1 MALLVTAIVLAA
13 LATVGLRVYERYAGE
28 NPLFDAVYDVRLRL
42 SSLGALD
49 RRNLANP
56 RRVDA
61 VVTMT
66 TLPGRIGRM
75 APTIKSL
82 LNQTVR
88 PAAIRVN
95 VPAAS
100 RRERRPYV
108 VPEWLARL
116 RSVTVARCEDFGPAT
131 KLLPTL
137 ADAAPD
143 QALVVVD
150 DDRIYH
156 RHFLEQ
162 IVAAAE
168 RRPDAAIASSGWDA
182 PADFVDRPS
191 TLAAT
196 LAGRAPVPIK
206 CTRVRGERATDIV
219 QGFSGYLVRPRF
231 FDREAVGDYRDA
243 PPEAFFVDD
252 VWISAH
258 CRAPKLIVQ
267 GRRTNFQSGFTTRF
281 YQRTGLGRVNRGDGT
296 DEGRHNTIMLQY
308 FKDRWKASCR

>member
-1 MALLVTAIVLAA
+1 MALLVVAIALLALAA
-13 LATVGLRVYERYAGE
+13 IGLEVYEHYAGE
-28 NPLFDAVYDVRLRL
+28 NPLLDTIYDLRLRAL
-42 SSLGALD
+42 SIGALD

-61 VVTMT
+61 VVTLT
-66 TLPGRIGRM
+66 TLPSRIARLE
-75 APTIKSL
+75 PTIKSL

-95 VPAAS
+95 LPAMS
-100 RRERRPYV
+100 RREQRPYV
-108 VPEWLARL
+108 VPGWLAGL
-116 RSVTVARCEDFGPAT
+116 QSVTVVRCEDFGPAT

-137 ADAAPD
+137 SDWPPD
-143 QALVVVD
+143 RAIVVVD

-156 RHFLEQ
+156 RHFHAQL
-162 IVAAAE
+162 VAASE
-168 RRPDAAIASSGWDA
+168 RRPDAAIVSSGWDA

-191 TLAAT
+191 TLIAT

-206 CTRVRGERATDIV
+206 CTRVRGERAADIM
-219 QGFSGYLVRPRF
+219 QGFSGYLVKSRF
-231 FDREAVGDYRDA
+231 FDGATIGDYRGA

-258 CRAPKLIVQ
+258 CRAPKLIVH
-267 GRRTNFQSGFTTRF
+267 GRRTNFQSSFATRF
-281 YQRTGLGRVNRGDGT
+281 YQSTGLGRVNRGDGT